1 MLKTAE
7 RPISELAETAL
18 KTVEKRTD
26 PKRDNRDGLKAALAP
41 PRVTA
46 AVDLGA
52 SKVACFIMK
61 PEGVRRGDRTLTT
74 CGVGYVASRGVRGG
88 AIVNLD
94 EASEAIAQAVER
106 AENVA
111 GVNVQAV
118 TIATAGGQLCSSRVH
133 GRVSIGARPIGDHDL
148 VRAIG
153 NALSQI
159 KIPGRRAIHI
169 LPIAWA
175 VDGQG
180 GVRDPRAMFGRNLGV
195 ELLVVSVAETVFNTL
210 GACVERA
217 HLQLEGVVAAPFVSA
232 LAALEEDELDLG
244 SVCIDMGGGSTSA
257 SVFRGGSL
265 IHVETVPVGGHHV
278 TQDIARGLS
287 TSIAGAERIKTLH
300 GSAIASANEDR
311 EMIEAPPRGD
321 DPGAGPVV
329 APRSLLKGII
339 APRVEETLELLRDR
353 LKAAGAGIEPGSGL
367 VLTGGASQLAGVRE
381 VAVRVFDRPVRL
393 GRPRRV
399 PHLADA
405 ASGPAFTAAAGILHR
420 SAFGPREAVSSR
432 QLSSSKLRRE
442 PLDPRANVITKA
454 ASWLRDNL

>member
-1 MLKTAE
+1 M
-7 RPISELAETAL
+7 
-18 KTVEKRTD
+18 
-26 PKRDNRDGLKAALAP
+26 
-41 PRVTA
+41 A

-52 SKVACFIMK
+52 SKVTCFIMK
-61 PEGVRRGDRTLTT
+61 PEGVRRADRTLT
-74 CGVGYVASRGVRGG
+74 CAGVGYVQSRGVRSG

-111 GVNVQAV
+111 GVNVQGV
-118 TIATAGGQLCSSRVH
+118 TVATSGGQLTSSRVA
-133 GRVSIGARPIGDHDL
+133 GRVSLGAKPISDNDL
-148 VRAIG
+148 VRGIQA
-153 NALSQI
+153 ALGQI
-159 KIPGRRAIHI
+159 RLPGRRAVHI

-180 GVRDPRAMFGRNLGV
+180 GVRDPRAMFGRTLSV
-195 ELLVVSVAETVFNTL
+195 ELLVVSISEAVIQTL
-210 GACVERA
+210 AASVERA
-217 HLQLEGVVAAPFVSA
+217 HLQFEGVVAAPFVSA
-232 LAALEEDELDLG
+232 LAALEEDEMDLG
-244 SVCIDMGGGSTSA
+244 AVCIDMGGGSTSA
-257 SVFRGGSL
+257 AVFSGGSVV
-265 IHVETVPVGGHHV
+265 HVDTIPVGGQHV

-353 LKAAGAGIEPGSGL
+353 LKASGAPLEAGAGI

-405 ASGPAFTAAAGILHR
+405 ASGPAFCAAAGVLHR
-420 SAFGPREAVSSR
+420 SAFGPREAVSARALASA
-432 QLSSSKLRRE
+432 KLRRE
-442 PLDPRANVITKA
+442 ALDPGANPVAKA
-454 ASWLRDNL
+454 AAWLRENL

>member
-1 MLKTAE
+1 MLKMAE
-7 RPISELAETAL
+7 RPTKTETKPPPDKKDAL
-18 KTVEKRTD
+18 RKD
-26 PKRDNRDGLKAALAP
+26 GRDGLKAALAP
-41 PRVTA
+41 PKIVA

-61 PEGVRRGDRTLTT
+61 PDGVRRGDRTLTT
-74 CGVGYVASRGVRGG
+74 CGVGYVQSRGIRGG
-88 AIVNLD
+88 AIINLD

-111 GVNVQAV
+111 GVNVQGV
-118 TIATAGGQLCSSRVH
+118 TIATAGGQLTSSRVQ
-133 GRVSIGARPIGDHDL
+133 GRVSIGARPIADNDL
-148 VRAIG
+148 IRAIQ
-153 NALSQI
+153 NALAQI
-159 KIPGRRAIHI
+159 KLPGRRAIHI
-169 LPIAWA
+169 LPVAWS

-180 GVRDPRAMFGRNLGV
+180 GVRDPRAMFGKALGV

-232 LAALEEDELDLG
+232 LAALEEDEMDLG
-244 SVCIDMGGGSTSA
+244 SICIDMGGGSTSA

-265 IHVETVPVGGHHV
+265 VHVETVPVGGQHV

-353 LKAAGAGIEPGSGL
+353 LKAAGAPVEPGAGI

-420 SAFGPREAVSSR
+420 AAFGPREAVSTK
-432 QLSSSKLRRE
+432 QLSSAKLRRE
-442 PLDPRANVITKA
+442 PLDPRANPVAKA
-454 ASWLRDNL
+454 AAWLRDNL

>member
-1 MLKTAE
+1 MLKTVD
-7 RPISELAETAL
+7 RPDEARKDA
-18 KTVEKRTD
+18 KKAD
-26 PKRDNRDGLKAALAP
+26 PKNGRDGLKAALAP
-41 PRVTA
+41 PKIVA

-52 SKVACFIMK
+52 AKVACFIMK
-61 PEGVRRGDRTLTT
+61 PDGVRRGDRTLTT
-74 CGVGYVASRGVRGG
+74 CGVGYVQSRGVRGG
-88 AIVNLD
+88 AIVNMD

-111 GVNVQAV
+111 GVNVQGV
-118 TIATAGGQLCSSRVH
+118 TIATAGGQLSSSRIQ
-133 GRVSIGARPIGDHDL
+133 GRVSIGARPISDNDL
-148 VRAIG
+148 VRAIQ
-153 NALSQI
+153 NALAQI
-159 KIPGRRAIHI
+159 KLPGRRAIHI
-169 LPIAWA
+169 LPVAWA

-180 GVRDPRAMFGRNLGV
+180 GVRDPRAMFGKTLGV

-232 LAALEEDELDLG
+232 LAALEEDEMDLG

-265 IHVETVPVGGHHV
+265 VHVETVPVGGHHV

-353 LKAAGAGIEPGSGL
+353 LKAAGAPIEPGAGL

-420 SAFGPREAVSSR
+420 AAFGPREAVSTK

-442 PLDPRANVITKA
+442 PLDPRANPVAKA
-454 ASWLRDNL
+454 AQWLRDNL

>member
-1 MLKTAE
+1 MRKADL
-7 RPISELAETAL
+7 R
-18 KTVEKRTD
+18 
-26 PKRDNRDGLKAALAP
+26 RDGRDGLKAALAP
-41 PRVTA
+41 PKITA

-74 CGVGYVASRGVRGG
+74 CGVGYVQSRGVRGG
-88 AIVNLD
+88 AIVNMD

-111 GVNVQAV
+111 GVNVQSV
-118 TIATAGGQLCSSRVH
+118 TIATAGGMLSSSRVA
-133 GRVSIGARPIGDHDL
+133 GRVSIGARPIADNDL
-148 VRAIG
+148 IRAIG

-159 KIPGRRAIHI
+159 KLPGRRAIHI
-169 LPIAWA
+169 LPMAWS

-217 HLQLEGVVAAPFVSA
+217 HLQLDGVVAAPFVSA
-232 LAALEEDELDLG
+232 LAALEEDEMDLG
-244 SVCIDMGGGSTSA
+244 SICIDMGGGSTSA

-265 IHVETVPVGGHHV
+265 VHVETAPVGGHHV

-321 DPGAGPVV
+321 DPGAGPVI

-353 LKAAGAGIEPGSGL
+353 LKASGAPIEPGAGL

-420 SAFGPREAVSSR
+420 SAFGPREAVSTK

-442 PLDPRANVITKA
+442 PLDPSANIVTKA
-454 ASWLRDNL
+454 ATWLRDNL

>member
-1 MLKTAE
+1 MFMAPVRNE
-7 RPISELAETAL
+7 
-18 KTVEKRTD
+18 D
-26 PKRDNRDGLKAALAP
+26 PKKDGLKAALVRQP
-41 PRVTA
+41 VIA

-52 SKVACFIMK
+52 SKVTCFIMK
-61 PEGVRRGDRTLTT
+61 PDGVRKIDRTLTT
-74 CGVGYVASRGVRGG
+74 CGVGYVQSRGIRGG

-111 GVNVQAV
+111 GMNVTGV
-118 TIATAGGQLCSSRVH
+118 TVATAGGQLASSRVH
-133 GRVSIGARPIGDHDL
+133 GRVSIGSRAISDNDL
-148 VRAIG
+148 VRAIQ

-159 KIPGRRAIHI
+159 KLPGRRAIHI
-169 LPIAWA
+169 VPIAWA
-175 VDGQG
+175 VDSQG
-180 GVRDPRAMFGRNLGV
+180 GVRDPRAMFGKSLSV

-217 HLQLEGVVAAPFVSA
+217 HLQLDGVVAAPFVSA
-232 LAALEEDELDLG
+232 LAALEEDEMDLG

-257 SVFRGGSL
+257 AVFSAGSL

-321 DPGAGPVV
+321 DIGAGPVV

-353 LKAAGAGIEPGSGL
+353 LKASGAPVAPGAGLI
-367 VLTGGASQLAGVRE
+367 LTGGASQLAGVRE
-381 VAVRVFDRPVRL
+381 VAVRVFDRSVRL

-420 SAFGPREAVSSR
+420 AAFGPREAVSTKALTSA
-432 QLSSSKLRRE
+432 KLRRE
-442 PLDPRANVITKA
+442 PLDAHANPVAKA
-454 ASWLRDNL
+454 AAWLRDNL

>member
-1 MLKTAE
+1 
-7 RPISELAETAL
+7 
-18 KTVEKRTD
+18 
-26 PKRDNRDGLKAALAP
+26 
-41 PRVTA
+41 
-46 AVDLGA
+46 
-52 SKVACFIMK
+52 
-61 PEGVRRGDRTLTT
+61 
-74 CGVGYVASRGVRGG
+74 
-88 AIVNLD
+88 
-94 EASEAIAQAVER
+94 
-106 AENVA
+106 
-111 GVNVQAV
+111 
-118 TIATAGGQLCSSRVH
+118 
-133 GRVSIGARPIGDHDL
+133 
-148 VRAIG
+148 
-153 NALSQI
+153 
-159 KIPGRRAIHI
+159 
-169 LPIAWA
+169 
-175 VDGQG
+175 
-180 GVRDPRAMFGRNLGV
+180 
-195 ELLVVSVAETVFNTL
+195 VFNTL

-232 LAALEEDELDLG
+232 LAALEEDEMDLG

-257 SVFRGGSL
+257 SVFRAGSL
-265 IHVETVPVGGHHV
+265 VHVETVPVGGHHV

-353 LKAAGAGIEPGSGL
+353 LKAAGAPIEPGAGL

-405 ASGPAFTAAAGILHR
+405 ASGPAFTATAGILHR
-420 SAFGPREAVSSR
+420 SAFGPREAVSTK

-454 ASWLRDNL
+454 ATWLRDNL